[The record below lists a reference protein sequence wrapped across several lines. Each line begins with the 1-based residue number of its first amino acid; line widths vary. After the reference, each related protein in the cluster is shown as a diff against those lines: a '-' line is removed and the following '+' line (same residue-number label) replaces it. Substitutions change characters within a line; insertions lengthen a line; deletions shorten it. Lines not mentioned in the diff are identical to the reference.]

1 VSQNTLALRHSY
13 LYSFYTF
20 KDFGKITAMDL
31 LVILALYLIPFSLM
45 LWLVGGKGGDQ

>member
-1 VSQNTLALRHSY
+1 
-13 LYSFYTF
+13 
-20 KDFGKITAMDL
+20 DFGKITAMDL